1 MLKLKI
7 YPCHEVIVTN
17 EKLKIPKVF
26 IKNRNTL
33 EKGEKV
39 NNGQRNAA
47 QKNYRL
53 NNTIFRLDFEIVH
66 TFRT

>member
-1 MLKLKI
+1 MS
-7 YPCHEVIVTN
+7 
-17 EKLKIPKVF
+17 KVF
-26 IKNRNTL
+26 IRNRNTL
-33 EKGEKV
+33 EKGEQI

-53 NNTIFRLDFEIVH
+53 NNTIFRLDFDIVH